1 MFDLVTLDTRLGP
14 SDDVKRRDGVVAKA
28 GPSRWRSPEFIAYYI
43 IHLVALPI
51 MFKGAY
57 DASNPPNPNYELIK
71 KDLEPGWMFGRQV
84 DNTDHQYSG
93 FRDNLPYLAAVIVAQ
108 QLLKRLF
115 KAFSNDTRFFDVGFA
130 FLFLI
135 VAHGVSTV
143 KILAIIIANYMIGS
157 KVSNS
162 KAGTIATWVFGI
174 AILFANEKALGY
186 PFTKYCPPL
195 AFLDDYAGLMPRW
208 DVTFNFSMLRMVSFN
223 VDRYR
228 AVDGTTEQWP
238 LDTKGE
244 IDLSKSKTGE
254 GEKNTSLTASDI
266 SERSRI
272 DVSHSNSTYSMYNY
286 LLYMLYSPLFM
297 AGPIMTFNDFIF
309 QHKKG
314 PLASLSLKRVSFY
327 ALRLVFCI
335 LVMETL
341 LHFCYVVAVSQE
353 KAWAGDSA
361 FQISMIGFFNLNIIW
376 LKLLIPWRLFRLWSM
391 IDGIDPPE
399 NMVRCMD
406 NNFSALSFWRAW
418 HRSFNRWIIRYVYG
432 PIGGSSRP
440 ILNSLI
446 VFSFVAI
453 WHDIQLRLLVWGWMV
468 VFFIIPELTAT
479 FVFKRPQF
487 TSKWW
492 FRHLCAAGAAL
503 NIWMMMIANLV
514 GFCVGLDGMGDMLK
528 QMFGTRDGII
538 YCISASCAL
547 FVGSQVMFEVRE
559 SEKRRGI
566 NIRC

>member
-14 SDDVKRRDGVVAKA
+14 STDAKKREAVVAKA
-28 GPSRWRSPEFIAYYI
+28 GPSRWLSPEFFAYYV
-43 IHLVALPI
+43 IHLVALPV

-71 KDLEPGWMFGRQV
+71 KDLSPGWMFGRQV

-93 FRDNLPYLAAVIVAQ
+93 FRDNLPYLAIVIVAQ
-108 QLLKRLF
+108 QALKKLFQQVSSDSRL
-115 KAFSNDTRFFDVGFA
+115 FDVGFA
-130 FLFLI
+130 FLFLL
-135 VAHGVSTV
+135 VAHGVSTF
-143 KILAIIIANYMIGS
+143 KILAIIAANFAIGQRLRDPRM
-157 KVSNS
+157 
-162 KAGTIATWVFGI
+162 GTIATWVFGI
-174 AILFANEKALGY
+174 AILFANEKAEGY
-186 PFTKYCPPL
+186 PFAKFCPPL
-195 AFLDDYAGLMPRW
+195 AFLDSYAGLMPRW

-228 AVDGTTEQWP
+228 AQSGASSEWSVDA
-238 LDTKGE
+238 KGD
-244 IDLSKSKTGE
+244 IDLSKAVE
-254 GEKNTSLTASDI
+254 GSSEKHAKSASEI
-266 SERSRI
+266 SERDRVDI
-272 DVSHSNSTYSMYNY
+272 SHPQATYSFYNY

-314 PLASLSLKRVSFY
+314 PLSSISLKRVSVY
-327 ALRLVFCI
+327 ALRLVVCI
-335 LVMETL
+335 LVMETI

-391 IDGIDPPE
+391 VDGIDPPE

-418 HRSFNRWIIRYVYG
+418 HRSFNRWIIRYVYV
-432 PIGGSSRP
+432 PLGGGSRP
-440 ILNSLI
+440 IINPLL
-446 VFSFVAI
+446 VFSFVAV

-479 FVFKRPQF
+479 FVFKRPKY

-492 FRHLCAAGAAL
+492 FRHLCSVGAAL

-514 GFCVGLDGMGDMLK
+514 GFCVGLDGMGDMLR
-528 QMFGTRDGII
+528 QMFGTKEGVI
-538 YCISASCAL
+538 YCISASAAL